1 MVTFELFGIGTD
13 EDVTQSYYVYVRRDA
28 DETYYDADDGTF
40 KAFASLV
47 DGQVLLLEDG
57 DQLGVWAV
65 TLDLSVGG
73 EGAYTF
79 LPRDGLTDFLEEDSV
94 LRVYLDANGDPVP
107 DNLRL
112 QTFIH
117 DATGGVDALQL
128 VAENGDPVE
137 GASVR
142 VYTKADFD
150 LNELD
155 TPIGITVTDHNG
167 RWVNPVPV
175 NNNSIYTVLFSKD
188 GEIGPVSQ
196 EVIIP

>member
-13 EDVTQSYYVYVRRDA
+13 EDVTQFYYVYIRRDA
-28 DETYYDADDGTF
+28 DNFYYDEDDGTF

-47 DGQVLLLEDG
+47 DGQVALVEDA
-57 DQLGVWAV
+57 DQTGLWAV

-73 EGAYTF
+73 EGEYTF
-79 LPRDGLTDFLEEDSV
+79 MPRDGISDFLVAASV
-94 LRVYLDANGDPVP
+94 AAFYLTSAGDPLP
-107 DNLRL
+107 DNLRDQAL
-112 QTFIH
+112 IH

-128 VAENGDPVE
+128 VEENGDPVE

-150 LNELD
+150 ANELD
-155 TPIGITVTDHNG
+155 TPVGVTATDQYG

-175 NNNSIYTVLFSKD
+175 NTGDTYVVHFSKD
-188 GEIGPVSQ
+188 SEIGPVSQ